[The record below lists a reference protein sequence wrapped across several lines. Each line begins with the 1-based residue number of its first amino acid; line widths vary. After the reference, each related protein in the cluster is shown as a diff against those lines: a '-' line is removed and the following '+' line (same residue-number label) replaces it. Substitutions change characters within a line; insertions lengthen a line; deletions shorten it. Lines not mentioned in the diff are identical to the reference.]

1 MRKQTTILLLITII
15 MMSIGTATANEYAFS
30 GENVTDG
37 IFREMC
43 EGFLYQETVTWNGE
57 DITLDEAKALY
68 YESHPDAIPKYN
80 TVKHVGH
87 STVSYKSS
95 GSSSTA
101 PEEIDT
107 SDMLQV
113 VEYNGRLVYA
123 YQFGDNGIYIADN
136 GECFI
141 YALNYGDGDSVVE
154 NNNHCYIYVD
164 NRGSGTVTERNNVNC
179 RVVIKNGNVYV

>member
-1 MRKQTTILLLITII
+1 MKKILTITII
-15 MMSIGTATANEYAFS
+15 TLMFLMMSPTATAKEYTFS

-37 IFREMC
+37 IFREMA
-43 EGFLYQETVTWNGE
+43 EGFLYDAPVYWNGNE
-57 DITLDEAKALY
+57 ITLDEAKMLW
-68 YESHPDAIPKYN
+68 YESHPDSIPKYN
-80 TVKHVGH
+80 TVRHVGH
-87 STVSYKSS
+87 SHVTNSQKKTSV
-95 GSSSTA
+95 TE

-107 SDMLQV
+107 SNMLQV
-113 VEYNGRLVYA
+113 VDYNGRLIYA
-123 YQFGDNGIYIADN
+123 YQFGDNGIYIAEN

-141 YALNYGDGDSVVE
+141 YALNFGDGDSVIE